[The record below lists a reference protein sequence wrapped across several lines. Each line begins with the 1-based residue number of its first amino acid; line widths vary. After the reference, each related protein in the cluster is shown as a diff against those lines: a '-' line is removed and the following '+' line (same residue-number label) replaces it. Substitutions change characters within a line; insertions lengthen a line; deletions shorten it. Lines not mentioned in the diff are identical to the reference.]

1 MFYLLKIIHS
11 LMRNPVTH
19 KQHYRSYVIYK
30 LPQVKVLDFRKVK
43 QKVGV
48 SLVDHVMPCR
58 NTGERK
64 GS

>member
-1 MFYLLKIIHS
+1 MCYYFSYFHDGLVFCS

-43 QKVGV
+43 QKVYINFV
-48 SLVDHVMPCR
+48 FLL
-58 NTGERK
+58 
-64 GS
+64 GSHDQ